1 MKCPKCGYTSFD
13 YLRECKKCGEIL
25 DDSRKALNLKVCEP
39 TLFAEFKDEPL
50 ETGDSEADKSED
62 IVVDSTPSSAT
73 SSFSEGDF
81 SPPVSDP
88 LPTSG
93 EQRTENLSEDISS
106 GLGALG
112 SMDKLQPRLEGKKEL
127 DVSSEIELESSTN
140 EIDGLELTPS
150 FNTDRDSIEAPP
162 EEEDEFVLF
171 ADDDKPETGGQLKN
185 DIPFEFS
192 ESDLESDISLSV
204 PTDTTDKDLIELEL
218 DMEDDESLDQILAD
232 LETKDNSK
240 KTGETDS

>member
-39 TLFAEFKDEPL
+39 TLFAEFKDEHL
-50 ETGDSEADKSED
+50 ETGQSEADKSED
-62 IVVDSTPSSAT
+62 VVDSTPPSAS
-73 SSFSEGDF
+73 SSF
-81 SPPVSDP
+81 SDP

-93 EQRTENLSEDISS
+93 EQQTENLSEEISS
-106 GLGALG
+106 GLGTLG
-112 SMDKLQPRLEGKKEL
+112 SMDKLQPRFEEKKVLE
-127 DVSSEIELESSTN
+127 VSPEIELESSTN
-140 EIDGLELTPS
+140 EVDGLELTPS
-150 FNTDRDSIEAPP
+150 FNTDKDGIKDPSE

-171 ADDDKPETGGQLKN
+171 ADDDKPKTGGQLKN
-185 DIPFEFS
+185 DIPFDFS
-192 ESDLESDISLSV
+192 ESDLESDISLSD

-240 KTGETDS
+240 K